1 MKKITSFLYKDY
13 PEQPYISPERDLKK
27 WEEFPEDFHYGKVE
41 RKQMVRLSEN
51 LLPGDIILLW
61 RVFLGTF
68 NTKSIYPQYFEYK
81 YGINGEESLENS
93 INLGYVKKLNA
104 IESLDSLNINIYKR
118 ILGKYGLKKSGKK
131 QDLINRIV
139 ENIFEE
145 NLSLEFDLRKY
156 EITETGKTLVE
167 KYDKIIQKH
176 GPKM

>member
-1 MKKITSFLYKDY
+1 MSKIISNLYCDY
-13 PEQPYISPERDLKK
+13 TEQPYISPERDLKS

-41 RKQMVRLSEN
+41 RKQMVRLPEN

-104 IESLDSLNINIYKR
+104 TESLDALNINIYKR
-118 ILGKYGLKKSGKK
+118 ILEKYDLKKSGKK
-131 QDLINRIV
+131 QDLINRII
-139 ENIFEE
+139 ENIPEE
-145 NLSLEFDLRKY
+145 KLDLEFDLRKY
-156 EITETGKTLVE
+156 EITLAGKQLVE
-167 KYDKIIQKH
+167 KYDNIIQKH
-176 GPKM
+176 GPKI